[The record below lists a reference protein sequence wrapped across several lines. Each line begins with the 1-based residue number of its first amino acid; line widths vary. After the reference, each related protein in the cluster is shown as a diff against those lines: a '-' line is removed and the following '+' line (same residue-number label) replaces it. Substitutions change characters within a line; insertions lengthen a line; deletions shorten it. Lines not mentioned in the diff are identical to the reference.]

1 MLPLI
6 IRQTINIIHVG
17 NNFNET
23 TDLST
28 FGFLYGTFPSAP
40 GVFVIS
46 LQYNTETDLIASA
59 MVACTF
65 ISAPLMFIS
74 AKMISITKLTPND
87 YLNEL
92 DKFGFDISI
101 ASIVAVIFILML
113 FVVTKKFKRMPHRI
127 TCCLLIAQ
135 VFNDFF
141 KFLILLKNPVI
152 SVLTNPF

>member
-1 MLPLI
+1 MLPLV
-6 IRQTINIIHVG
+6 IRQTINIIHAG
-17 NNFNET
+17 SNFNET

-46 LQYNTETDLIASA
+46 LRYGTEVDLIASA

-74 AKMISITKLTPND
+74 AKMISITKLTPSD

-92 DKFGFDISI
+92 DKFGFDISVAATI
-101 ASIVAVIFILML
+101 AVIFILVL

-135 VFNDFF
+135 VSSNEGMS
-141 KFLILLKNPVI
+141 INCV
-152 SVLTNPF
+152 

>member
-1 MLPLI
+1 MIILSISRLVLPLV
-6 IRQTINIIHVG
+6 IRQTVNITNAGG
-17 NNFNET
+17 NFTET

-40 GVFVIS
+40 GVFVVAN
-46 LQYNTETDLIASA
+46 QYNCDIDLIASA

-74 AKMISITKLTPND
+74 AKMISITKLNPSD

-92 DKFGFDISI
+92 DKFAFDISVT
-101 ASIVAVIFILML
+101 AVCAVIFIISLL
-113 FVVTKKFKRMPHRI
+113 IVTKKFKRMPHRI

-135 VFNDFF
+135 VTSNNV
-141 KFLILLKNPVI
+141 KNNHLII
-152 SVLTNPF
+152 